1 MTLWLSEVQDRD
13 DRTKMFRLAASLQ
26 RKVFQQVTKRLP
38 RTRRMRSRCILLEL
52 RDLEE
57 FVPRRWQI

>member
-1 MTLWLSEVQDRD
+1 MTLWLSEAQDRD
-13 DRTKMFRLAASLQ
+13 DRTKMSRLAASLQ